1 MIWAN
6 PDRSSISLLYRLQE
20 VSICAGSGAGIEGCA
35 SYRREGKS
43 APVEKTGIFS
53 LSLPFGNVEAQ
64 ALDTGK
70 IHESAR
76 TADF

>member
-1 MIWAN
+1 MIPVVGIGPLPPCFADYN
-6 PDRSSISLLYRLQE
+6 NL
-20 VSICAGSGAGIEGCA
+20 SICARTRARIEEYA

-64 ALDTGK
+64 ALYTARYMK
-70 IHESAR
+70 AR
-76 TADF
+76 TAGF